1 MHPPELLLRSFAT
14 DDEVQEL
21 LANHQQAKADEVNN
35 NAGSQQLSEVEL
47 ELKIANQS
55 AELSRVAGALR
66 KVCSVAEL
74 QYLLIV
80 NDSDADG
87 DYDQLLDRCADF
99 LTFGALYKCQKCFKG
114 DMIFNKYYYTCNAM
128 IDDWVKCGNSN
139 AKPMRLKC
147 VIPEEFNDKSFFATC
162 DPRVDDRAV
171 RNHVVH
177 VDDGTDHQ
185 EPATKIYEKAD
196 KVARLTLKEGSAVD
210 PASKLDKEAHVY
222 RLKETL
228 YSSVL
233 GLTDIERN
241 KNSYF
246 KLQVLQSDKV
256 LTNFWL
262 FTSWG
267 RIGTTIG
274 DTKLQAFNSADQA
287 CAEFKKVYQTQTGNE
302 WISEHPFK
310 KLPGK
315 FYPVDVNYNDNI
327 KANTTTPSHLVQKV
341 EDLVKLLFNV
351 KNMERAMR
359 EFKLD
364 LEKMPLGK
372 LSINQLQTAY
382 FTLQELE
389 DAVND
394 EKPKA
399 ELIGLSNKFFT
410 LIPHNFGMSNA
421 PILDT
426 FRQINEKR
434 DVVDSLLDIETA
446 YAMMKEGAK
455 LNMNSFDA
463 YYHQLNAEI
472 VPLEHNSEEFQL
484 IQTYAINTSQG
495 LRFQVVDAF
504 KVERHG
510 EKEKYA
516 KFKRLHNRMLLWHGS
531 RVTNFASILG
541 KGLVIG
547 QQVHGSMFG
556 RGLYFADMLCKSLG
570 YCQPDATNVCM
581 LVLCEV
587 ALGNMLEN
595 RQANAAALPLQYHST
610 KGLGATVPDPNNSR
624 VRADGVV
631 IPLGKPVAGA
641 NRATVGL
648 NYNEF
653 IVYNSDQVKIDYLV
667 QIKYN

>member
-1 MHPPELLLRSFAT
+1 MHLPVLLFRSFAT
-14 DDEVQEL
+14 DNEIQNL
-21 LANHQQAKADEVNN
+21 LASHQQADEVNN
-35 NAGSQQLSEVEL
+35 NGHSSQQLSEVEL

-66 KVCSVAEL
+66 KVCSVEKL

-80 NDSDADG
+80 NDSDVVSDF
-87 DYDQLLDRCADF
+87 DQLLDRCADF

-114 DMIFNKYYYTCNAM
+114 DMIFNQYGYTCNAM
-128 IDDWVKCGNSN
+128 IDDWVRCDHFEK
-139 AKPMRLKC
+139 KPMRLKC
-147 VIPEEFNDKSFFATC
+147 VIPEDFNGNSFFATC
-162 DPRVDDRAV
+162 ETRVADRAV
-171 RNHVVH
+171 RKRVVH
-177 VDDGTDHQ
+177 VDGGKNTQ
-185 EPATKIYEKAD
+185 QATTETYKKAD

-210 PASKLDKEAHVY
+210 PASELDKKAHVY
-222 RLKETL
+222 RAKEIL

-246 KLQVLQSDKV
+246 KLQVLESDNV
-256 LTNFWL
+256 PVMFWL

-274 DTKLQAFNSADQA
+274 DSNLQTFQSADEA
-287 CAEFKKVYQTQTGNE
+287 CAEFKKVYEQQTGNE
-302 WISEHPFK
+302 FISDRPFK

-315 FYPVDVNYNDNI
+315 FYPVDVNYNDDI
-327 KANTTTPSHLVQKV
+327 TANTSTPSHLSDKV
-341 EDLVKLLFNV
+341 ENLVKLLFNV
-351 KNMERAMR
+351 KNMQRAMK
-359 EFKLD
+359 EFQLD
-364 LEKMPLGK
+364 LDKMPLGK

-382 FTLQELE
+382 FTLRELE

-410 LIPHNFGMSNA
+410 LVPHNFGLSKA

-434 DVVDSLLDIETA
+434 EVVDSLLDIETA

-455 LNMNSFDA
+455 LNINSFDA

-472 VPLEHNSEEFQL
+472 VPLDHNSDEFKL
-484 IQTYAINTSQG
+484 VQTYAVNTSPG
-495 LRFQVVDAF
+495 LRLQVVDAF
-504 KVERHG
+504 KVDRHG
-510 EKEKYA
+510 EMEKYV
-516 KFKRLHNRMLLWHGS
+516 KFKHLNNRMLLWHGS

-547 QQVHGSMFG
+547 PQINGSMFG

-570 YCQPDATNVCM
+570 YCQPDASKMCM

-587 ALGNMLEN
+587 ALGTMQEN
-595 RQANAAALPLQYHST
+595 RQANTAPLSAQYQST
-610 KGLGATVPDPNNSR
+610 KGLGSLVPDPKNAL
-624 VRADGVV
+624 VRSDGVT
-631 IPLGKPVAGA
+631 IPLGKPVAA
-641 NRATVGL
+641 EKRAAVAL

-653 IVYNSDQVKIDYLV
+653 IVYNNDQVHIQYLV
-667 QIKYN
+667 QIKYT